1 MCISNLMFIN
11 IAIYILSKKKKVSI
25 YIEYF
30 KFNVYKHI
38 NLYRVIDNSKLYIDP
53 KYFVF
58 FNQTEIKVKPPK
70 TQVLETKC
78 QRVAASTQN

>member
-1 MCISNLMFIN
+1 MFIN
-11 IAIYILSKKKKVSI
+11 ISIYILSKKKNVSI

-58 FNQTEIKVKPPK
+58 FN
-70 TQVLETKC
+70 
-78 QRVAASTQN
+78 